1 MDKEAKNLLERNLRV
16 SEENNK
22 LLKKIRHSM
31 IIRNLMTIVYWAI
44 IIGIPII
51 LYYYVLEPYFNQVS
65 NTYTG
70 IKDSFGQIGEQVPVL
85 KNLLNN
91 LP

>member
-1 MDKEAKNLLERNLRV
+1 LRV